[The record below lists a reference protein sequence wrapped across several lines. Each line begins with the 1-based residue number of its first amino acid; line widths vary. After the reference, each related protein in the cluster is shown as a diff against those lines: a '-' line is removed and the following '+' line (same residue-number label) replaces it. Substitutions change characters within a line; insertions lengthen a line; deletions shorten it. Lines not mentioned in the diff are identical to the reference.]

1 MSTYFRVL
9 TKNMSGM
16 IEIRTER
23 AVSLERYSE
32 CRALGRVTLR
42 CAGQTIAAGIIEQR
56 LD

>member
-1 MSTYFRVL
+1 
-9 TKNMSGM
+9 MSGM

-42 CAGQTIAAGIIEQR
+42 CMGQTIAAGIIEQK